1 MPNASRAFCQ
11 LDLAPLLETD
21 GSETWSKSL
30 REHALGCPC
39 CALRLGALDRLNARL
54 NAGPNTRPGEP
65 RHSRVSPASAGAHRA
80 QPGRLAR
87 MVWGPARRVAAFAAF
102 GLVAVFLALAAE
114 QGIGPGLA
122 VLSERS
128 FDTFPSTRLPP
139 TARWSED
146 RARELASNG
155 SPTPMGLMLP
165 AFPLE

>member
-1 MPNASRAFCQ
+1 MPNVSRSFCQ

-21 GSETWSKSL
+21 GAETWSKSL
-30 REHALGCPC
+30 REHALGCAC

-54 NAGPNTRPGEP
+54 NARLGEP
-65 RHSRVSPASAGAHRA
+65 RKITVSTAPAGAHRA

-87 MVWGPARRVAAFAAF
+87 MVWGPARRVAAFAAV
-102 GLVAVFLALAAE
+102 GLVAVFLALAA
-114 QGIGPGLA
+114 GHGLGPGLA
-122 VLSERS
+122 LLSEPGL
-128 FDTFPSTRLPP
+128 DTFSSTPLPP

-155 SPTPMGLMLP
+155 SPTPMGLVLP